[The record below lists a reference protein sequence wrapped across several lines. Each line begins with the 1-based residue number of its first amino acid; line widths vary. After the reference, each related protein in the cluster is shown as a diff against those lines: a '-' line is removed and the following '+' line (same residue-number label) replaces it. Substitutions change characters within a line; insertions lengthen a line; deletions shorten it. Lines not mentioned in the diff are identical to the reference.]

1 MIVNLCIT
9 QGTNRTLLAWLKLWD
24 GVVFGRST
32 VREAVKKKKEEEAA
46 KKGTK
51 KTWVEYKD
59 PETFSTVDVR
69 K

>member
-1 MIVNLCIT
+1 M
-9 QGTNRTLLAWLKLWD
+9 
-24 GVVFGRST
+24 FGRSA

-59 PETFSTVDVR
+59 PETFSTIDVR
-69 K
+69 Q